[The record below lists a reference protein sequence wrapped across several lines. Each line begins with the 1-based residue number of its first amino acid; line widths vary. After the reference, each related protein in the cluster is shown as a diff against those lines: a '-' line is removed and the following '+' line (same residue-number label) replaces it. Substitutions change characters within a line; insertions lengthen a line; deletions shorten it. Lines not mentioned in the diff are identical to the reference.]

1 MDSYFY
7 FHIRYLYLLLLLLW
21 SKKKWPEQRLTPEF
35 RHDANNFLFAGK
47 GKPVE
52 QRSWT
57 LFEEQHFSKCKL
69 PTNWNCLYDQHV
81 DGVKMRFPVKMRT
94 FLGRSPG
101 NFQRQG
107 ETIVEVSRS
116 FTVKVSISFIKVPS
130 SCCQYVFKN
139 LNLIFYCG

>member
-69 PTNWNCLYDQHV
+69 PTNWNCLYD
-81 DGVKMRFPVKMRT
+81 
-94 FLGRSPG
+94 
-101 NFQRQG
+101 
-107 ETIVEVSRS
+107 
-116 FTVKVSISFIKVPS
+116 
-130 SCCQYVFKN
+130 
-139 LNLIFYCG
+139 